1 MDTSHSY
8 ANLSRIEDSNDESF
22 SKNSTDPI
30 DNSIDAS
37 DVTETHDDNM
47 DTQGFDNE
55 FKPIDFQALL

>member
-47 DTQGFDNE
+47 DT
-55 FKPIDFQALL
+55 